1 MANNEHSPKQISRRK
16 FLELAG
22 AAATGALLAAYGA
35 KPTPDP
41 RIEQLQQQ
49 VAQLEAQLK
58 AQAAADTPVAGDDV
72 ETIKQIATATAP
84 QVTENPL
91 NRLPQEDLD
100 ILAKVG
106 NLHRDPNWQEKL
118 TGEYKGWTGIAVP
131 YFNNGQIEYYGLFAG
146 NQIKRMPAD
155 YTPERNPVTQAAW
168 PGVNFPEGYFG
179 GYQPLNA
186 PDLLPDGRPTVNY
199 RAYWPNKEE
208 HTAPY
213 DLYAWGN
220 TFAFAQGTNL
230 RIGDNYNS
238 GGAAFTLAVPKTSL
252 HLWITEG
259 EVDGINMPNGISA
272 ETAYLLA
279 RTWFGGFLASTAA
292 NQQKQHGDF
301 INAPQIMVR
310 NGLGLQQ
317 ADVTYLWRPR

>member
-1 MANNEHSPKQISRRK
+1 MSDLPKSSDWLNQSIDRRTAIK
-16 FLELAG
+16 G
-22 AAATGALLAAYGA
+22 GALGLLSLMLAACGG
-35 KPTPDP
+35 KPTPTAEPTKPID
-41 RIEQLQQQ
+41 
-49 VAQLEAQLK
+49 
-58 AQAAADTPVAGDDV
+58 
-72 ETIKQIATATAP
+72 TATA

-91 NRLPQEDLD
+91 NRLPQKDLD
-100 ILAKVG
+100 ILAKIG
-106 NLHRDPNWQEKL
+106 NLHLDPNWQEKL

-131 YFNNGQIEYYGLFAG
+131 YFDAQSGKMEYYGLFAG
-146 NQIKRMPAD
+146 NQIKRMPAG
-155 YTPERNPVTQAAW
+155 YTPEINPVTQAAW
-168 PGVNFPEGYFG
+168 PGVNFPKGYCG

-186 PDLLPDGRPTVNY
+186 PDLLPDGKPTVIY

-238 GGAAFTLAVPKTSL
+238 RGPAFALAVPNTSL

-259 EVDGINMPNGISA
+259 EVDGLNMPNGISDEA
-272 ETAYLLA
+272 AYLLA
-279 RTWFGGFLASTAA
+279 RTWFAGYIASTAA
-292 NQQKQHGDF
+292 NQQRQHGDF
-301 INAPQIMVR
+301 IRAQQIMVR
-310 NGLGLQQ
+310 NGSGLQQ